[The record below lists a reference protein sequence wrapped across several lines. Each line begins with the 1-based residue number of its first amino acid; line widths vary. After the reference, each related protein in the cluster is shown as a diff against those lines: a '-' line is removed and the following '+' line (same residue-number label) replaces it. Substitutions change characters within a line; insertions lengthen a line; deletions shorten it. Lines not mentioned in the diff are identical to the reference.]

1 MAKICLLQG
10 IWISL
15 RFFFFCL
22 IATWHISWAM
32 MMTYCLA
39 SNLSA
44 NHCNL
49 SHILHQRYHTDKWRL
64 DKPQCIRQYISFYK
78 LWAIAS
84 AKRQICNDNNLTH
97 TFMHWRSKYADNLT
111 TDGWALLKGQV
122 DLDFGIEEDAM
133 VKKTVK
139 LCSTQNHYQDLWFY

>member
-1 MAKICLLQG
+1 
-10 IWISL
+10 
-15 RFFFFCL
+15 
-22 IATWHISWAM
+22 

-97 TFMHWRSKYADNLT
+97 TFMHWRCKYADNIM
-111 TDGWALLKGQV
+111 TDGWALWQGQV
-122 DLDFGIEEDAM
+122 NTDLGTVVPESLHTPSHFHIECHSKHVAQNI
-133 VKKTVK
+133 VFW
-139 LCSTQNHYQDLWFY
+139 TQKCIKIFKFWCEIKV